1 MFTIHLNAAYS
12 RLGETRLS
20 ADSERR
26 LSRHQERTVAALK
39 SSNAE
44 VVFNTAMTG
53 DGKSLAAYWRSVTE
67 RNFPTLGLYPT
78 NELSRDQRR
87 QVERYVEAYSAN
99 LSPTPRV
106 ERITGRILREY
117 CAAKRDVSKQ
127 TKLLT
132 LIRQG
137 EVVLSNPDIYH
148 YVFNLF
154 YRHKNQNPD
163 VVFQE
168 VIKNFDLTVFDEF
181 HIFRV
186 PQIASVVNTLL
197 LIRRSE
203 GVGRKKFLFLSATPS
218 NLMLEM
224 FERAGVTYESVKGEY
239 LHCDDTQPPP
249 DPHVWRRILHG
260 VTLHFDALRS
270 PEGTAERWVKQHFE
284 SKILA
289 FFHRNKGAK
298 GAIVVN
304 SVASAKRLTFWLRER
319 LRPHGL
325 TAESNTGFD
334 GESVRRGSYEADILV
349 GTSTIDV
356 GVDFA
361 INFLV
366 FEATDAGSFIQRF
379 GRLGRH
385 DGNVG
390 GGAFTEFEAY
400 ALLPYYILENLFA
413 DGEGTLRNGERYDRE
428 TFFAA
433 VRNESV
439 YPATQEF
446 SRYAS
451 VWGGLQAACVY
462 TALLCQKEVAPA
474 YAGFIHTLGRD
485 YQKAL
490 KTNINVA
497 CRRLQR
503 CKRTEEG
510 ELIRDEAVSFRG
522 TSPLQCAVVD
532 GLESNPQERFKT
544 YDLPMI
550 LSNWRI
556 TEVLS
561 KEKFLHR
568 ATVAGIVDQTEFEES
583 ALYLGVGAL
592 RDERLKWRFFLNY
605 ELRFETFDL
614 KASNGLEVS
623 PFAGERLEDCNRI
636 NDALR
641 KRRIIRFIVRGDPN
655 EIRMRRRLPPMF
667 RLYPLAE
674 RMTQHDLK
682 SSFAIAFGQE
692 ALQLSTLF
700 WKEEDLSDE
709 ALIC

>member
-26 LSRHQERTVAALK
+26 LSRHQERTVATLK

-87 QVERYVEAYSAN
+87 QVERYVEAYSPN
-99 LSPTPRV
+99 VSPPPRV

-117 CAAKRDVSKQ
+117 CAARQDVSKQ

-148 YVFNLF
+148 YVF
-154 YRHKNQNPD
+154 PD
-163 VVFQE
+163 VVFQD

-239 LHCDDTQPPP
+239 LHCDDAQQPP

-270 PEGTAERWVKQHFE
+270 PEGTAERWVKEHFE

-385 DGNVG
+385 DGNAG
-390 GGAFTEFEAY
+390 GVAFTEFEAY

-428 TFFAA
+428 AFFAA

-451 VWGGLQAACVY
+451 VWGGLQAARIN
-462 TALLCQKEVAPA
+462 TELRHTKVAPA
-474 YAGFIHTLGRD
+474 YAGFIDTLRRD

-497 CRRLQR
+497 YRRLQR
-503 CKRTEEG
+503 C
-510 ELIRDEAVSFRG
+510 AQSRG
-522 TSPLQCAVVD
+522 WLGIKSAGTLQN
-532 GLESNPQERFKT
+532 L
-544 YDLPMI
+544 
-550 LSNWRI
+550 
-556 TEVLS
+556 
-561 KEKFLHR
+561 
-568 ATVAGIVDQTEFEES
+568 
-583 ALYLGVGAL
+583 
-592 RDERLKWRFFLNY
+592 
-605 ELRFETFDL
+605 
-614 KASNGLEVS
+614 
-623 PFAGERLEDCNRI
+623 
-636 NDALR
+636 
-641 KRRIIRFIVRGDPN
+641 
-655 EIRMRRRLPPMF
+655 
-667 RLYPLAE
+667 
-674 RMTQHDLK
+674 
-682 SSFAIAFGQE
+682 
-692 ALQLSTLF
+692 
-700 WKEEDLSDE
+700 
-709 ALIC
+709 